1 MRPISAAS
9 RMGRPA
15 HGRAVH
21 QPFST
26 GSKASIRPSSTAV
39 VMLIHRI
46 CSGVIGS
53 VAPARMAATMTRPS
67 PKLVGSV
74 QVMNLTRLS

>member
-1 MRPISAAS
+1 
-9 RMGRPA
+9 
-15 HGRAVH
+15 
-21 QPFST
+21 
-26 GSKASIRPSSTAV
+26 
-39 VMLIHRI
+39 MLIQRI

-53 VAPARMAATMTRPS
+53 VAPATIAARITRPS